1 MSNLLS
7 ADFKS
12 NPYPAYSRLRS
23 NGPIHWADDFFGGAW
38 LLPRYTDVKATLRD
52 PRLSAARS
60 YTFVDQ
66 FGPKAQSELAE
77 FNRIFAMWL
86 LFLDNPQH
94 RRLRKLMNTGF
105 TPAMILSMRSRIQKI
120 VDALLDRIAGAEQ
133 FDFMQDFAYPLPAL
147 VIAEMLGV
155 DAADQTDF
163 IAWSDDVAAFFSN
176 SQATLEHARR
186 AQNSLIAMTEY
197 FRGVLLE
204 RRDKLGN
211 DLISLLIRAEE
222 EGDVLTIEELVAQC
236 SLLLFAGHETTR
248 YLLGNGLLLLL
259 QHPDQLER
267 LKDDPALMK
276 NAVQEF
282 LRYDSPVQFIIRIA
296 TNDFTLHGQ
305 PIKAGQKIVP
315 LNGSA
320 NHDPL
325 KFPNPDTLDIRRKT
339 SGHLA
344 FGYGAHTCL
353 GATLSSLEAEIVFNT
368 ILHRLPHLHLIKKS
382 PDWRSDV
389 GFRGLKTLPLAF
401 SASSSVERRRD
412 Y

>member
-1 MSNLLS
+1 MTDIFS
-7 ADFKS
+7 AEFKS

-38 LLPRYTDVKATLRD
+38 LLPRYTDVKTTLRD

-60 YTFVDQ
+60 HTFVDQ
-66 FGPKAQSELAE
+66 FSPEARSELAE

-94 RRLRKLMNTGF
+94 GRLRKLMNKGF
-105 TPAMILSMRSRIQKI
+105 TPAMILSMRPRIQKI
-120 VDALLDRIAGAEQ
+120 VDSLLDRIIGADK
-133 FDFMQDFAYPLPAL
+133 FDFMRDFAYPLPAL

-155 DAADQTDF
+155 DAVDQSDF
-163 IAWSDDVAAFFSN
+163 IAWSDNVAAFFSN
-176 SQATLEHARR
+176 SQATWEHAQR
-186 AQNSLIAMTEY
+186 AQHSLVAMTEY
-197 FRGVLLE
+197 FRVVLLE
-204 RRDKLGN
+204 RRRNLGD
-211 DLISLLIRAEE
+211 DLIGLLIRIEE
-222 EGDVLTIEELVAQC
+222 EGDVLTTEELVAQC

-267 LKDDPALMK
+267 LKNDPTLMK

-296 TNDFTLHGQ
+296 TGDFTMLGQ
-305 PIKAGQKIVP
+305 QIKAGQKVVP

-320 NHDPL
+320 NHDPR
-325 KFPNPDTLDIRRKT
+325 KFLGPDTLDITRKT

-344 FGYGAHTCL
+344 FGYGVHACL
-353 GATLSSLEAEIVFNT
+353 GATLSSLEAEIAFNT
-368 ILHRLPHLHLIKKS
+368 ILHRLPNLHLTKKT

-389 GFRGLKTLPLAF
+389 GFRGLKTLPLA
-401 SASSSVERRRD
+401 SRAPH
-412 Y
+412 